1 MEAPMLGVG
10 LMSGTSLDG
19 TDAVL
24 VRISGPLSLE
34 VLGHA
39 SRSYSPEERRLILDV
54 LAGGPVSAAAK
65 LHASLAHWACDAV
78 EELLGSTGCSADQL
92 SFIAFH
98 GQTIWHEPPIVTWQ
112 LGDSTILAERFGVKV
127 VHDFRSRDVAAGGQ
141 GAPLVPVVD
150 ALCFGAADH
159 PRILL
164 NLGGMANAT
173 WVERRGVVETALAG
187 DSGPGMAV
195 IDALAR
201 IADPTLPFDR
211 DGVLAAAGQ
220 VNETVL
226 RELLE
231 EPFFAKKLPK
241 STGRELFGDDYAVR
255 LAARLPGADGVRTAV
270 ALTVESVVDFCVNH
284 LPAAPEVVAAGGGC
298 RHPLLM
304 SALRQ
309 RLAERGMALL
319 LFDEIFFAAEAK
331 EGAAFAMLGWLALHG
346 QPGNLPAVTGAAGP
360 RVIGAITPA

>member
-1 MEAPMLGVG
+1 MEAPMLAVG

-34 VLGHA
+34 VIGHA
-39 SRSYSPEERRLILDV
+39 SRQYSPEERRQILDV
-54 LAGGPVSAAAK
+54 LAGGPVSAAAR

-78 EELLGSTGCSADQL
+78 EELLAATGCRADQL

-112 LGDSTILAERFGVKV
+112 LGDSAILAERFGVKV

-150 ALCFGAADH
+150 ALCFGAVDH

-201 IADPTLPFDR
+201 IVDPTLPFDR
-211 DGVLAAAGQ
+211 DGLVAAVGT
-220 VNETVL
+220 VDEVVL
-226 RELLE
+226 RELLA
-231 EPFFAKKLPK
+231 EPFFARALPK
-241 STGRELFGDDYAVR
+241 STGRELFGNEYAAQ
-255 LAARLPGADGVRTAV
+255 LADRLPGPDGVRTAV
-270 ALTVESVVDFCVNH
+270 ALTVESVVDFCAAH
-284 LPAAPEVVAAGGGC
+284 LPAAPEVVVSGGGC
-298 RHPLLM
+298 RHPLVT
-304 SALRQ
+304 SELRR
-309 RLAERGMALL
+309 RLAGRGMELL
-319 LFDEIFFAAEAK
+319 LFDDIFFAAEAK